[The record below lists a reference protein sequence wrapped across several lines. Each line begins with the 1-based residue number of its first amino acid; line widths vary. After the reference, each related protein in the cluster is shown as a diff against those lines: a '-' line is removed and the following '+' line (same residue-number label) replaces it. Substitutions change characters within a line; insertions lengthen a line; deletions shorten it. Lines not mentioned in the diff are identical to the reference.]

1 MKDMSKQL
9 LCQKARQPE
18 LIWVIWVYGVL
29 SIKYW
34 VLSIEYWVLIGEQA
48 DLRRSWQVRVGLHRD
63 RLVGVVRAEVLVHL
77 NKLGNCQNLAII
89 LFIIKLIRL
98 KPILYSRVM
107 TFCFSEKTNYLPNIN
122 ITHRI
127 LLSKR
132 TCLTSIMLD
141 CISKST
147 WSTSPSF

>member
-1 MKDMSKQL
+1 MPESKTAGIDL
-9 LCQKARQPE
+9 
-18 LIWVIWVYGVL
+18 GDL
-29 SIKYW
+29 SIWSIEYW
-34 VLSIEYWVLIGEQA
+34 VLSIEYWVLGIGYWVLSIDWWASRPE
-48 DLRRSWQVRVGLHRD
+48 
-63 RLVGVVRAEVLVHL
+63 EVLAGEGGSPSWSSCWRGPRWSPRTSEQVG
-77 NKLGNCQNLAII
+77 KLSKPWDYSSHHQTHPPQANLIFKGNDV
-89 LFIIKLIRL
+89 LFLRK
-98 KPILYSRVM
+98 KN
-107 TFCFSEKTNYLPNIN
+107 NYLPNIN